1 MTTGKDLK
9 LHVLSGDPPV
19 EVKMRRS
26 PRARRFSLR
35 VSHADGQVSLS
46 LPKWAP
52 EREALEF
59 LHSREDW
66 VRAQLAR
73 RPEVK
78 RPEIGGTIPVCG
90 SLRSILPST
99 GRVARFEDGQITVPN
114 SRRCAPLIAAL
125 LKALAR
131 DRLIEASDRYSAALG
146 LPYSR
151 LTLRDTKSRW
161 GSCSTAG
168 HLMFSWRLIMA
179 PPEVLDYVAA
189 HEVAHL
195 AEMNHSDK
203 FWKTCERLFPD
214 YKAQR
219 AWLRANGSDLLA
231 WRFDSL
237 QDTPDL

>member
-1 MTTGKDLK
+1 MTTGKELK

-19 EVKMRRS
+19 EVKLRRS
-26 PRARRFSLR
+26 QRARRFSLR

-59 LHSREDW
+59 LHSREAW
-66 VRAQLAR
+66 VRAQLAK
-73 RPEVK
+73 RPDVK

-90 SLRSILPST
+90 TLRSILPAT
-99 GRVARFEDGQITVPN
+99 GRVARFVDGQITVPN
-114 SRRCAPLIAAL
+114 THRTAPLVAAL
-125 LKALAR
+125 LKSLAR
-131 DRLIEASDRYSAALG
+131 ERLIEASDRYSAMLG
-146 LPYSR
+146 LPYAR
-151 LTLRDTKSRW
+151 LALRDTKSRW

-168 HLMFSWRLIMA
+168 HLMYSWRLIMA
-179 PPEVLDYVAA
+179 PTEVLDYVAA

-195 AEMNHSDK
+195 AEMNHSDR
-203 FWKTCERLFPD
+203 FWETCASLYPD

-219 AWLRANGSDLLA
+219 AWLRKHGSELLA

-237 QDTPDL
+237 PETPKM